1 MSASRSGTLE
11 LAVLGLLHETP
22 LHGYELRKRLNSL
35 LGTFRAWGYGSLYPC
50 LKDLLAQGL
59 IAEEPPADADDGQAR
74 HPAQA
79 RPGAGQAA
87 PRAGPAAFRPP
98 VEDRLPADRGRQ
110 GTAAGPAGRGGPGG
124 LGGRRVR
131 RPLCLLRPDPGRHP
145 AAHPGGPPDP
155 AGGAARRR
163 PGGDVTDQG
172 AARQLHARAAPA
184 RPGIGRAGGP
194 LAQRAHRLGAGVRHG
209 SATALRAERGERH
222 VSGPPSR
229 LTAETPPAWRRE
241 NRSKSSWVRFG

>member
-1 MSASRSGTLE
+1 MSASRSGVLE

-22 LHGYELRKRLNSL
+22 MHGYELRKRLNSL
-35 LGTFRAWGYGSLYPC
+35 LGAFRALGYGSLYPC

-59 IAEEPPADADDGQAR
+59 IAEDRRPTPRPATGQAR
-74 HPAQA
+74 
-79 RPGAGQAA
+79 
-87 PRAGPAAFRPP
+87 RAGPAAFRPP
-98 VEDRLPADRGRQ
+98 VQDRLPADRGRQ

-124 LGGRRVR
+124 LGGRRLR
-131 RPLCLLRPDPGRHP
+131 RALRLLRPDPGRHP
-145 AAHPGGPPDP
+145 AADPGGPPDP

-163 PGGDVTDQG
+163 PGGDVPDQG

-194 LAQRAHRLGAGVRHG
+194 LAQRAHRLGAGVGRG

-222 VSGPPSR
+222 VSGPRCPADGR
-229 LTAETPPAWRRE
+229 TPPAWRRE